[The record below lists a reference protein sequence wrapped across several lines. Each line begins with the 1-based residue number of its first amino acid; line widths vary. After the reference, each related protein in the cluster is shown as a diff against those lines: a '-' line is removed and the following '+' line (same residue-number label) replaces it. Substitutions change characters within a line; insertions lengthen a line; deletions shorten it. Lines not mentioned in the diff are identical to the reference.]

1 MICNRL
7 REPAAHLY
15 HFPDINRECIK
26 KPDSRT
32 ARLRTIHQVFTSVHI
47 EPPASNRRRALELL
61 PPCTFLPVGVR
72 EHKRSF
78 ADLEDA
84 YVRHHSRPQASQFNA
99 EIERARRPHC
109 DPFNHLIQAQPQ
121 RQKL

>member
-1 MICNRL
+1 MISEEFVSPGGSTMICNRL

-47 EPPASNRRRALELL
+47 EPTASNRRRALELL

-72 EHKRSF
+72 EYKRSF
-78 ADLEDA
+78 PHLNLP
-84 YVRHHSRPQASQFNA
+84 YFPPHSSPQPS
-99 EIERARRPHC
+99 HST
-109 DPFNHLIQAQPQ
+109 PQ
-121 RQKL
+121 MHP